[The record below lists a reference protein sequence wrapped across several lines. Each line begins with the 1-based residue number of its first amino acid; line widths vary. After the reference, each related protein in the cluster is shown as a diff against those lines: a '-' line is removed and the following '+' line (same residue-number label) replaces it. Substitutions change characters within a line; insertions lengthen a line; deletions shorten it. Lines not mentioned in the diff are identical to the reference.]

1 MNQFM
6 GHCLI
11 TGSTRFYLRASLNQ
25 TLLNNVH
32 DYNMPFRKPTLL
44 LHDLCL
50 EVLTVHCNELRL
62 FEAKAFPLTLTI
74 NVTHLTEKQ

>member
-11 TGSTRFYLRASLNQ
+11 TGSTRFYLRASLN
-25 TLLNNVH
+25 LNYVH
-32 DYNMPFRKPTLL
+32 DYNMPFRKQTLL
-44 LHDLCL
+44 LHDLFL

-62 FEAKAFPLTLTI
+62 FEANAFPRTLTI